1 MGTWCSAFYVS
12 VSLTGIRRGS
22 GYAVCS
28 IGLSL
33 GVVEVSYFAQRS
45 SLMLG
50 HRVDA
55 CASHVML
62 CASCGSSHLMLCAS
76 FWMSSA
82 SSVML
87 GHRLMRVHR
96 VWSLE
101 LRG

>member
-1 MGTWCSAFYVS
+1 M
-12 VSLTGIRRGS
+12 L
-22 GYAVCS
+22 YAVVACHW
-28 IGLSL
+28 
-33 GVVEVSYFAQRS
+33 VVDEVTYFIQGS

-50 HRVDA
+50 HRVDTF
-55 CASHVML
+55 ASHV
-62 CASCGSSHLMLCAS
+62 MLCAS

-96 VWSLE
+96 VWSLA